1 MEGRTMVE
9 AEMSINIFDAIVY
22 FVMFIAG
29 AISLY
34 RGFIKEFI
42 SLITWVGGAWITFA
56 LAPKSTAYMSQY
68 ISSPTGAA
76 IVGVMGTYFV
86 VVVTLGILGKI
97 LLRYIKKGA
106 DVGWFDN
113 VMGLGLGVIKGGA
126 VVVFAFIMITLIYK
140 DEETY
145 PEWLANASTVPVIQK
160 VAAQVVRVSP
170 QGLNTVSP
178 LQQPTPEEIA
188 TMEGNPP
195 QPNVQT
201 IDTGLQQELQYQQE
215 VQQQAPATQT
225 GSPLEQLIM
234 DVTKDKR

>member
-1 MEGRTMVE
+1 MVE

-22 FVMFIAG
+22 FIMFIAG

-42 SLITWVGGAWITFA
+42 SLVTWVGGAWITFA
-56 LAPKSTAYMSQY
+56 LAPKSTAFMSQY

-76 IVGVMGTYFV
+76 IVGVMGTYFL
-86 VVVTLGILGKI
+86 VVVTLGILAKI

-113 VMGLGLGVIKGGA
+113 VMGLGLGLMKGA
-126 VVVFAFIMITLIYK
+126 VVVVFAFIMITLVYK

-145 PEWLANASTVPVIQK
+145 PEWLQNASTVPVIQK
-160 VAAQVVRVSP
+160 VATQMVRLLP

-178 LQQPTPEEIA
+178 LEQPTPEEIS

-195 QPNVQT
+195 EPNVQT
-201 IDTGLQQELQYQQE
+201 IESGLQQEFQIQQNMHA
-215 VQQQAPATQT
+215 QPPAEPT

-234 DVTKDKR
+234 DVTKDK